1 VTRMPRDARIDDGDH
16 RLQDSRR
23 SLRRLPAG
31 SVCRPAC
38 PCPVRDASGSCDT
51 SRQHNTHNIEA
62 RQVCYPWHPW
72 FGRSVVVYEKL
83 VKQGHAVCR
92 CGLEEVQHHR
102 SIEIPT
108 WMFEPAACCRLRV
121 MTVPTVGCDAL
132 LELKALLRAAQR
144 PAQRPDS
151 DGVLQ
156 AQHRSL
162 LTAGGADATA

>member
-1 VTRMPRDARIDDGDH
+1 MPRDARIDDGDH

-38 PCPVRDASGSCDT
+38 PCPVRDASGFCDT

-62 RQVCYPWHPW
+62 RQVCYPRHPW

-83 VKQGHAVCR
+83 EG
-92 CGLEEVQHHR
+92 VQHHR